1 MVTISG
7 FAERE
12 SANGKKFYALLLQG
26 GMEMV
31 LSEESG
37 RYYATAKQA
46 SIASTFDEA
55 TCKAMVGSKLPGR
68 ITRVKCDP
76 FDYTIRETGEV
87 ISLSHRWAYD
97 PSESVPVEEVVYGK
111 ELAAPVADPF
121 AF

>member
-7 FAERE
+7 FAQRE
-12 SANGKKFYALLLQG
+12 GADGKKFYALMLQG

-31 LSEESG
+31 LSEETG

-55 TCKAMVGSKLPGR
+55 TCKALVGSKLPGR
-68 ITRVKCDP
+68 ITKVKCEP
-76 FDYTIRETGEV
+76 FNYTVRETGEV
-87 ISLSHRWAYD
+87 ISLSHRWTYN
-97 PSESVPVEEVVYGK
+97 PSDSEPVEEVVYKK